1 MEDQLTVIDRA
12 TEFEGQ
18 REAARIID
26 VVLERVKGGASA
38 RPLRLVHRRV
48 PAPKQRFRVLSM
60 PRKEDDANARSD
72 FQLFALDR
80 QRLEQSLKQPS
91 GRQCGG
97 CLVRPPGEDGG
108 ETVPAPSGERGRI

>member
-1 MEDQLTVIDRA
+1 MEDQLTVIDSA
-12 TEFEGQ
+12 TEFESQ

-26 VVLERVKGGASA
+26 VVLERVKRGAGA
-38 RPLRLVHRRV
+38 RPLRLVDGRV
-48 PAPKQRFRVLSM
+48 PAPKQRLCGLSM

-97 CLVRPPGEDGG
+97 CLVRHPGKDDG
-108 ETVPAPSGERGRI
+108 VRVSAQSR